1 MKGGEHGALG
11 GRDEPGKGGWNL
23 GLCSALKLP
32 MSLPGPQL
40 CGAKGGPHR
49 GDRDGDE
56 HGEGVPS
63 GRPPGKATKGP
74 QGLCLRRCSQV
85 SRAPCRSLWEPR
97 DKPT

>member
-11 GRDEPGKGGWNL
+11 GRDELGKGGWNL

-32 MSLPGPQL
+32 ASLPGPQL
-40 CGAKGGPHR
+40 CGAKGGPYS
-49 GDRDGDE
+49 GDRGGDE

-63 GRPPGKATKGP
+63 GRPPGKASKGP
-74 QGLCLRRCSQV
+74 QGRCLRRGSQG
-85 SRAPCRSLWEPR
+85 SLAPCRSRWAPR